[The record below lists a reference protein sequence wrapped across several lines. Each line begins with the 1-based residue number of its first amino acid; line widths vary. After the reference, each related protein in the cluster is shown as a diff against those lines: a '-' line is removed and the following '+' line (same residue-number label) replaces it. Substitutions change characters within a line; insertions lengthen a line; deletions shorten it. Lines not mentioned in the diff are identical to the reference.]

1 MIYYIYKITNTI
13 NDKIYI
19 GKTKRPERRMVEH
32 MNHHSNRKTKFYNA
46 VKKYGKDCFKM
57 VILEEIIIDAERDG
71 KIDLL
76 EQEYIKKYDTVKN
89 GYNSTYGGDGG
100 NTYYGF
106 TTGKINQIK
115 EKHRVVAKKLW
126 EDPEYRK
133 KVLEN
138 QKIAMNTKEF
148 KEKQSQILKKLWEDP
163 ENKKKQSN
171 YLKKLWGDP
180 KYRKKQSEISK
191 IFCNTPEIK
200 KLRSENATGTKNS
213 RWRGFVYII
222 KKNGDIIDKYETF
235 KSFSCNVKL
244 TKIIRNEFH
253 NGKNIIKYNN
263 NFIFVSK
270 KEYFSGPNGCEI
282 PADIMEAMKSSITS

>member
-1 MIYYIYKITNTI
+1 
-13 NDKIYI
+13 
-19 GKTKRPERRMVEH
+19 MVEH